1 MELDRVVGRESL
13 ELEREVLDLQYD
25 VDETPVLRR
34 VVGMVRAHRA
44 APAPTLQQCFSVKQ

>member
-1 MELDRVVGRESL
+1 MVGRESL